1 MPKICRYL
9 LRTLRQVSLL
19 FVLALAAV
27 ACTGLEFET
36 VPLQTVPEVG
46 PSGVVEVAA
55 GEAIQIRS
63 LQTLSVLG
71 EIGTPS
77 LRAVELALADYGP
90 IKGHDVS
97 MGAGLDSLCSGAG
110 GLAAADTVVGDP
122 RVVGVIGTTCSVA
135 ATAALP
141 ILSEAGLVII
151 SPTNTAPSLTS
162 DLHGNAGANYHPGY
176 YRPVNNDIHEA
187 HELAHFAYVELG
199 LRKMATI
206 HDGDP
211 YTSGITDAFT
221 AEFEEFGGTVT
232 STSVSRGDT
241 DMVPVLTEIASGS
254 PDGLFLPLFPDEA
267 SHMVRQIGQVTG
279 LEDVT
284 LIGGAG
290 VLTPSFLAVPESEGI
305 YLPGPDLNFGSNA
318 NETTGK
324 TFDDLLDD
332 YETRYGEAPT
342 SNYMVH
348 AYDATTMLLRAIEEV
363 AIVEGESLYI
373 ERSQLRKTLTSL
385 RDFKGIIG
393 VITCDE
399 FGDCGTG
406 RVQISHHTDSNMTD
420 ISALLIV
427 HLTHPD

>member
-1 MPKICRYL
+1 MPKTYRYL

-19 FVLALAAV
+19 FVLALATA
-27 ACTGLEFET
+27 ACTGLEFEA
-36 VPLQTVPEVG
+36 VPLQTVPEVDS
-46 PSGVVEVAA
+46 SGVVEVAP

-63 LQTLSVLG
+63 LQSLSVLG

-110 GLAAADTVVGDP
+110 GLAAADTVIGDP
-122 RVVGVIGTTCSVA
+122 RVVGVIGTTCSVS

-187 HELAHFAYVELG
+187 HGIARFAYVELG
-199 LRKMATI
+199 LRRMAAI

-221 AEFEEFGGTVT
+221 AEFEELGG
-232 STSVSRGDT
+232 SVASSSISRGDT
-241 DMVPVLTEIASGS
+241 DLAPVLTEIASGS

-267 SHMVRQIGQVTG
+267 GHAVRQISQING
-279 LEDVT
+279 LEDVV

-290 VLTPSFLAVPESEGI
+290 VLTPSFLAIPESEGI

-318 NETTGK
+318 NEATGK

-332 YETRYGEAPT
+332 YGARYGEAPT
-342 SNYMVH
+342 SNYMVY

-363 AIVEGESLYI
+363 AIVDGESLYI
-373 ERSQLRKTLTSL
+373 DRSQLRKTLTGL

-393 VITCDE
+393 MISCDE
-399 FGDCGTG
+399 YGDCGTG
-406 RVQISHHTDSNMTD
+406 RVQISHHRDSRMTD
-420 ISALLIV
+420 ISALPIV
-427 HLTHPD
+427 YRTHPD

>member
-1 MPKICRYL
+1 MPKTYRYL
-9 LRTLRQVSLL
+9 LRTLRQVGLL
-19 FVLALAAV
+19 FVLALATA
-27 ACTGLEFET
+27 ACTGLEFEA

-46 PSGVVEVAA
+46 PSGVVEVAP

-63 LQTLSVLG
+63 LQSLSVLG

-110 GLAAADTVVGDP
+110 GLAAADTVIGDP
-122 RVVGVIGTTCSVA
+122 RVVGVIGTTCSVS

-162 DLHGNAGANYHPGY
+162 DLHGNAGTNYHPGY

-187 HELAHFAYVELG
+187 HGLARFAYVELG
-199 LRKMATI
+199 LRRMAAI

-221 AEFEEFGGTVT
+221 AEFEELGG
-232 STSVSRGDT
+232 SVASSSISRGDT
-241 DMVPVLTEIASGS
+241 DLVPVLTQIASGS

-267 SHMVRQIGQVTG
+267 SHAVRQISQING
-279 LEDVT
+279 LEDVV

-290 VLTPSFLAVPESEGI
+290 VLTPSFLAIPESEGI

-318 NETTGK
+318 NEATGK

-332 YETRYGEAPT
+332 YGARYGEAPT
-342 SNYMVH
+342 SNYMVY

-363 AIVEGESLYI
+363 AIVDGESLYI
-373 ERSQLRKTLTSL
+373 DRSQLRKTLTGL

-393 VITCDE
+393 MISCDE
-399 FGDCGTG
+399 YGDCGTG
-406 RVQISHHTDSNMTD
+406 RVQISHHRDSSMTD
-420 ISALLIV
+420 ISALPIV
-427 HLTHPD
+427 YRTHPD

>member
-1 MPKICRYL
+1 MPKTYRYL
-9 LRTLRQVSLL
+9 LKTLRQVGLL

-27 ACTGLEFET
+27 ACTGLEFEA

-46 PSGVVEVAA
+46 PSGVVEVAP

-63 LQTLSVLG
+63 LQSLSVLG

-110 GLAAADTVVGDP
+110 GLAAADTVIGDP
-122 RVVGVIGTTCSVA
+122 RVVGVIGTTCSVS

-162 DLHGNAGANYHPGY
+162 DLHGNAGTNYHPGY

-187 HELAHFAYVELG
+187 HGLARFAYVELG
-199 LRKMATI
+199 LRRMAAI

-221 AEFEEFGGTVT
+221 AEFEELGG
-232 STSVSRGDT
+232 SVVSSSISRGDT
-241 DMVPVLTEIASGS
+241 DLVPVLTEIASGN

-267 SHMVRQIGQVTG
+267 GHAVRQIGQING
-279 LEDVT
+279 LEDVV

-290 VLTPSFLAVPESEGI
+290 VLTPSFLAIPESEGI

-318 NETTGK
+318 NEATGK

-332 YETRYGEAPT
+332 FGARYGEAPT
-342 SNYMVH
+342 SNYMVY

-363 AIVEGESLYI
+363 AIVDGESLYI
-373 ERSQLRKTLTSL
+373 DRSQLRKTLTGL

-393 VITCDE
+393 MISCDE
-399 FGDCGTG
+399 YGDCGTG
-406 RVQISHHTDSNMTD
+406 RVQISHHRDSSMTD
-420 ISALLIV
+420 ISALPIV
-427 HLTHPD
+427 YRTHPD

>member
-1 MPKICRYL
+1 MPKTYRYL
-9 LRTLRQVSLL
+9 LRTLRQVGLL
-19 FVLALAAV
+19 FVLALATA
-27 ACTGLEFET
+27 ACTGLEFEA

-46 PSGVVEVAA
+46 PSGVVEVAP

-63 LQTLSVLG
+63 LQSLSVLG

-110 GLAAADTVVGDP
+110 GLAAADTVIGDP
-122 RVVGVIGTTCSVA
+122 RVVGVIGTTCSVS

-162 DLHGNAGANYHPGY
+162 DLHGNAGTNYHPGY

-187 HELAHFAYVELG
+187 HGLARFAYVELG
-199 LRKMATI
+199 LRRMAAI

-221 AEFEEFGGTVT
+221 AEFEELGG
-232 STSVSRGDT
+232 SVASSSISRGDT
-241 DMVPVLTEIASGS
+241 DLVPVLTEIASGS

-267 SHMVRQIGQVTG
+267 GHAVRQIGQING
-279 LEDVT
+279 LEDVV

-290 VLTPSFLAVPESEGI
+290 VLTPSFLAIPESEGI

-318 NETTGK
+318 NEATGK

-332 YETRYGEAPT
+332 YGARYGEAPT
-342 SNYMVH
+342 SNYMVY

-363 AIVEGESLYI
+363 AIVDGESLYI
-373 ERSQLRKTLTSL
+373 DRSQLRKTLTGL

-393 VITCDE
+393 MISCDE
-399 FGDCGTG
+399 YGDCGTG
-406 RVQISHHTDSNMTD
+406 RVQISHHRDSSMTD
-420 ISALLIV
+420 ISALPIV
-427 HLTHPD
+427 YRTHPD

>member
-1 MPKICRYL
+1 MPKTYRYL
-9 LRTLRQVSLL
+9 LRTLRQVGLL
-19 FVLALAAV
+19 FVLALATA
-27 ACTGLEFET
+27 ACTGLEFEA

-46 PSGVVEVAA
+46 PSGVVEVAP

-63 LQTLSVLG
+63 LQSLSVLG

-110 GLAAADTVVGDP
+110 GLAAADTVIGDP
-122 RVVGVIGTTCSVA
+122 RVVGVIGTTCSVS

-162 DLHGNAGANYHPGY
+162 DLHGNAGTNYHPGY

-187 HELAHFAYVELG
+187 HGLARFAYVELG
-199 LRKMATI
+199 LRRMAAI

-221 AEFEEFGGTVT
+221 AEFEELGG
-232 STSVSRGDT
+232 SVASSSISRGDT
-241 DMVPVLTEIASGS
+241 DLVPVLTQIASGS

-267 SHMVRQIGQVTG
+267 SHAVRQISQING
-279 LEDVT
+279 LEDVV

-290 VLTPSFLAVPESEGI
+290 VLTLTRVLMFESSAGV
-305 YLPGPDLNFGSNA
+305 
-318 NETTGK
+318 
-324 TFDDLLDD
+324 
-332 YETRYGEAPT
+332 T
-342 SNYMVH
+342 SGNRRV
-348 AYDATTMLLRAIEEV
+348 
-363 AIVEGESLYI
+363 
-373 ERSQLRKTLTSL
+373 
-385 RDFKGIIG
+385 IIAD
-393 VITCDE
+393 TC
-399 FGDCGTG
+399 
-406 RVQISHHTDSNMTD
+406 
-420 ISALLIV
+420 
-427 HLTHPD
+427 

>member
-1 MPKICRYL
+1 MPKTYRYL
-9 LRTLRQVSLL
+9 LRTLRQVGLL
-19 FVLALAAV
+19 FVLALATA
-27 ACTGLEFET
+27 ACTGLEFEA

-46 PSGVVEVAA
+46 PSGVVEVAP
-55 GEAIQIRS
+55 GEAIQVRS
-63 LQTLSVLG
+63 LQSLSVLG

-110 GLAAADTVVGDP
+110 GLAAADTVIGDP
-122 RVVGVIGTTCSVA
+122 RVVGVIGTTCSVS

-162 DLHGNAGANYHPGY
+162 DLHGNAGTNYHPGY

-187 HELAHFAYVELG
+187 QGLARFAYVELG
-199 LRKMATI
+199 LRRMAAI

-221 AEFEEFGGTVT
+221 AEFEELGG
-232 STSVSRGDT
+232 SVASSSISRGDT
-241 DMVPVLTEIASGS
+241 DLVPVLTEIASGS

-267 SHMVRQIGQVTG
+267 GHAVRQIGQING
-279 LEDVT
+279 LEDVV

-290 VLTPSFLAVPESEGI
+290 VLTPSFLAIPESEGI

-318 NETTGK
+318 NEATGK

-332 YETRYGEAPT
+332 YGARYGEAPT
-342 SNYMVH
+342 SNYMVY

-363 AIVEGESLYI
+363 AIVDGESLYI
-373 ERSQLRKTLTSL
+373 DRSQLRKTLTGL

-393 VITCDE
+393 MISCDE
-399 FGDCGTG
+399 YGDCGTG
-406 RVQISHHTDSNMTD
+406 RVQISHHRDSSMTD
-420 ISALLIV
+420 ISALPIV
-427 HLTHPD
+427 YRTHPD